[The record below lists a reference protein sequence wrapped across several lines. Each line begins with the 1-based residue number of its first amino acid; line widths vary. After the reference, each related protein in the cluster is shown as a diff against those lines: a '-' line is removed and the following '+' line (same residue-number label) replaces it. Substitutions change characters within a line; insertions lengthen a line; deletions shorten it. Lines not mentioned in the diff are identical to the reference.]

1 MYNSNNKY
9 ISTSKIDEVG
19 AVYDAKSGAEQHIR
33 YPAVWRTLH
42 KEARDGRTN
51 TVDSMIWT

>member
-51 TVDSMIWT
+51 TVDSMI